1 MEKCSRCGRTEQE
14 VRLFDG
20 IYVNDMTRICEKC
33 SLIAGI
39 PIIKRP
45 STGQLKSSEKPYG
58 VRERLMRMNHLD
70 SQNKSEKSP
79 YEELKELENQPEL
92 ERPEDLVFKLVDN
105 FHWIIQTERRRKG
118 LTTKQL
124 ADVLHESENAIK
136 LLEKKIVPSK
146 AMDLIRALE
155 QFFKISLI
163 RRDILDKIEEQKK
176 QEDKVNAF
184 VLQKKTEI
192 IKKQESPIIGSI
204 KTQSY
209 TPGSYRSRSDSK
221 ESKMNELQR
230 QTDKI
235 EKDFSFDVKSRQ
247 QVGEEQTDRFG
258 KEDVDYLKKKIS
270 KEKPK
275 SSAPSIYELMKRK
288 EERDK
293 DLVGKDIE
301 VLEDKPKDFEM

>member
-1 MEKCSRCGRTEQE
+1 MERCTRCGRTEQE

-20 IYVNDMTRICEKC
+20 IYVNDMTKICEKC

-45 STGQLKSSEKPYG
+45 SANQLKSSEKPYG
-58 VRERLMRMNHLD
+58 VRERLMRMNHLSGED
-70 SQNKSEKSP
+70 KSEKSP
-79 YEELKELENQPEL
+79 YEELRELENKPEL

-124 ADVLHESENAIK
+124 ADSLHESESAIK

-146 AMDLIRALE
+146 AMDLIRSLE

-176 QEDKVNAF
+176 QDDKVNAF

-209 TPGSYRSRSDSK
+209 TPGSYRSRLESK
-221 ESKMNELQR
+221 ESKINELQR

-293 DLVGKDIE
+293 ELVGKDIE
-301 VLEDKPKDFEM
+301 VLDEKPKDLDM